1 MELKLPPAVIFI
13 LFGVIMYFLGMYL
26 PFGFFDFF
34 GRDIMVK
41 VLTFLA
47 AVVVIVAL
55 FQFYRN
61 KTTVDPVHPT
71 KTSNLVTNGI
81 YKFTRNPMYLSMMML
96 LLAFGIYLGNAFN
109 TLIVAGF
116 VGYMNR
122 FQIGPEE
129 RVLGEKFGKEY
140 NQYLSKTRRWF

>member
-1 MELKLPPAVIFI
+1 MELKLPPAVIFF
-13 LFGVIMYFLGMYL
+13 LFGVIMYLVGMYL

-41 VLTFLA
+41 FLIFLA
-47 AVVVIVAL
+47 VVVVIVAL
-55 FQFYRN
+55 VQFYRN
-61 KTTVDPVHPT
+61 KTTVDPVHPI

-81 YKFTRNPMYLSMMML
+81 YQFTRNPMYLSMMLL

>member
-13 LFGVIMYFLGMYL
+13 LFGFIMNFLGMFL

-34 GRDIMVK
+34 GRDILVK
-41 VLTFLA
+41 VLTYLA
-47 AVVVIVAL
+47 VFVVIVAL
-55 FQFYRN
+55 VQFYRN

-71 KTSNLVTNGI
+71 KTSNLVTNGV
-81 YKFTRNPMYLSMMML
+81 YKFTRNPMYLSMMLL
-96 LLAFGIYLGNAFN
+96 LLAFGVYLGNAFN
-109 TLIVAGF
+109 TLTVAGF

-122 FQIGPEE
+122 FQILPEE
-129 RVLGEKFGKEY
+129 RILGKKFGKEY

>member
-1 MELKLPPAVIFI
+1 MELKLPPAVVFI
-13 LFGVIMYFLGMYL
+13 LFGVIMYFLDMYL

-34 GRDIMVK
+34 GRNLMIK
-41 VLTFLA
+41 VLTYLA
-47 AVVVIVAL
+47 VLVVIVAL
-55 FQFYRN
+55 VQFYRN
-61 KTTVDPVHPT
+61 KTTVDPVHPS

-81 YKFTRNPMYLSMMML
+81 YKFTRNPMYLAMMLL
-96 LLAFGIYLGNAFN
+96 LLAFGVYLGNAFN
-109 TLIVAGF
+109 TLTVAGF

-122 FQIGPEE
+122 FQIQPEE